1 MRRIALGLLVV
12 ALMRV
17 TFAYADTNSP
27 ITIQN
32 FFLGD
37 SPSSNSSLNQ
47 VLALLIGPEGKPGPA
62 GVAGRDGF
70 IGMNGENGKDGL
82 PGAPGNVG
90 PRGPAGAPGATGP
103 QGPAGANGASGAT
116 GPQGP
121 AGAAGVVGTVVVA
134 TNVAVGSSECS
145 GLGGTKFTTGTSTT
159 FACNGSGGSGGG
171 GTFGFGQGTVN
182 IGTCDGNASVSFT
195 FPVRWSGSEF
205 FFKNIGISDVD
216 SACSGATL
224 RVYLKVKGSGTLY
237 VNLGQYDFGDVITCS
252 LPLTNAGS
260 FTLNQ
265 TLSCARESSAGTSL
279 TPIDLGEIGTR
290 DLLGA
295 IGFEIA

>member
-1 MRRIALGLLVV
+1 MRRISLALLVV

-17 TFAYADTNSP
+17 TFAYAETSSP

-32 FFLGD
+32 FFLGN

-70 IGMNGENGKDGL
+70 IGMNGQIGKDGL
-82 PGAPGNVG
+82 PGAPGEVG
-90 PRGPAGAPGATGP
+90 Q
-103 QGPAGANGASGAT
+103 QGPAGAA

-121 AGAAGVVGTVVVA
+121 AGAAGPQGPAGAAGAVGTLVVA
-134 TNVAVGSSECS
+134 STVAVGASDCS
-145 GLGGTKFTTGTSTT
+145 GLGGTKFVTGSTTT

-195 FPVRWSGSEF
+195 FPVRWSGTEF
-205 FFKNIGISDVD
+205 FFRSIGISDVD
-216 SACSGATL
+216 SACNGATL
-224 RVYLKVKGSGTLY
+224 RVYLKVKASGTLF
-237 VNLGQYDFGDVITCS
+237 VDSGQYDLGDVFTCS
-252 LPLTNAGS
+252 LPLTSAGS
-260 FTLNQ
+260 FTLTQ
-265 TLSCARESSAGTSL
+265 SLSCSRESSGGSSRA
-279 TPIDLGEIGTR
+279 PISLGEIGTR
-290 DLLGA
+290 DLLGTV
-295 IGFEIA
+295 GFEIA